1 MRHKKKKKRIK
12 AHRVGH
18 RKAIIRSLL
27 ISLFTHQRIKITV
40 ARAKEIRRLADR
52 LISLA
57 KQPTVHRQR
66 QAIKTLQ
73 DRSLVKKLFTEI
85 GPKFEHRQGGYTR
98 LIRISPRAG
107 DKAEMAILELTE
119 LIASKPA
126 KLKKEEQVDKKP
138 LLKKETKP
146 EKEVKPKEKAKP
158 KVKKP
163 EGFLRGLRKY
173 FRHESG

>member
-1 MRHKKKKKRIK
+1 MRHRKKKKRIK

-27 ISLFTHQRIKITV
+27 SSLFTHQRIKITV

-57 KQPTVHRQR
+57 RQSTVHRQR
-66 QAIKTLQ
+66 QAVKTLQ

-85 GPKFEHRQGGYTR
+85 GPRFEHRQGGYTR

-119 LIASKPA
+119 LAVSKPA
-126 KLKKEEQVDKKP
+126 KLKKAEPAGKKP
-138 LLKKETKP
+138 SLKEEAKPKKEIKP
-146 EKEVKPKEKAKP
+146 EKKKPK
-158 KVKKP
+158 
-163 EGFLRGLRKY
+163 GFLQGLRKY
-173 FRHESG
+173 FRHESV